1 VRLARIRGE
10 VRSQRCGITIGVIA
24 LLVAVGAPAQAV
36 EGMTAATGS
45 VAKALKLAKGAD
57 KRSKRA
63 LRLAKQPGPPGAQGL
78 QGPKG
83 DTGAQG
89 QKGDDGAPGA
99 PGSDAQFNGAAAGGD
114 LTGTYPNPGLGAS
127 VVGANELSDNLADT
141 VDQDDIA
148 AGGVANSELAQ
159 NSVAAF
165 NILPVAVGASEL
177 AGVTVRSVSVVVP
190 GGGTAQNGNMDTR
203 EVIAPCNAGEQAI
216 AGGANWI
223 NDVDNEELYIV
234 ESQKSETMEQWVV
247 RGGNDTGLDRTL
259 EAMVSCMS

>member
-1 VRLARIRGE
+1 VRLARIRAE
-10 VRSQRCGITIGVIA
+10 LRSQRYGIAIGVVA

-63 LRLAKQPGPPGAQGL
+63 LRLAKQPGPQGERGVQGPQGATGV

-83 DTGAQG
+83 DPG
-89 QKGDDGAPGA
+89 QPGP
-99 PGSDAQFNGAAAGGD
+99 PGSDAQFNGAAAGGA
-114 LTGTYPNPGLGAS
+114 LTGTYPDPGLGTG
-127 VVGANELSDNLADT
+127 VVGAGELNDNLAET
-141 VDQDDIA
+141 VDQNDIA

-159 NSVAAF
+159 NSVTAF
-165 NILPVAVGASEL
+165 NILAGAVGASEL
-177 AGVTVRSVSVVVP
+177 GAVTVRSVSVVVP

-203 EVIAPCNAGEQAI
+203 EVIAPCNPGEQAI

-234 ESQKSETMEQWVV
+234 ESQKSETMDQWVV

-259 EAMVSCMS
+259 EAMVYCIP